1 MGNVFSLPPTHP
13 PFLLVSSQSTTQP
26 SPPSTSRSANEKE
39 TSYRA
44 VFCMMETVIMKMGKA
59 IISFCLT
66 TFDLSVVSLFVPP
79 TTTQFCIRHR
89 YTHSFLATDLY
100 LSSARKKLL
109 RCPFRCTFLRN
120 SVLASLLETKS
131 KARNS
136 NLDDAHRQVVVEKCS
151 LFSAPA
157 SARNL
162 SKRR

>member
-1 MGNVFSLPPTHP
+1 
-13 PFLLVSSQSTTQP
+13 
-26 SPPSTSRSANEKE
+26 
-39 TSYRA
+39 
-44 VFCMMETVIMKMGKA
+44 MKMGKA

-66 TFDLSVVSLFVPP
+66 TFDLVLFPCLYLP
-79 TTTQFCIRHR
+79 QPTQFCIRHR

-100 LSSARKKLL
+100 LSSARKKTLKV
-109 RCPFRCTFLRN
+109 PFSVYFLRN
-120 SVLASLLETKS
+120 GVLASLLETES
-131 KARNS
+131 KVPNS